1 MIDKNNPPKILIEFF
16 SEQTNL
22 KNITCYSNES
32 NKWRK
37 SKIFFETEN
46 KLQIIINEK
55 FTTERGRINC
65 SLNDKEGWRWFGIQ
79 FVIK

>member
-1 MIDKNNPPKILIEFF
+1 MAFYESVIITRPELTDTQIENLIDEL
-16 SEQTNL
+16 S
-22 KNITCYSNES
+22 
-32 NKWRK
+32 
-37 SKIFFETEN
+37 
-46 KLQIIINEK
+46 QIIINEK